1 MSSCR
6 QARAAIL
13 ANVRQQASEAERLC
27 LEEHLQICSTC
38 RTEKAQWKMMECLR
52 DDPGAR
58 LSGDARARILRN
70 LMAVPQ
76 TLPLRPKRPVRFAH
90 PVLALAAAGVLI
102 AALGIWRWPSGSGTG
117 TASGPTSVRAQ
128 AAGVLAS
135 AGAHI
140 AYRAGSAF
148 DVQPERRELRLMQ
161 GEVDIEVTPGGP
173 GHFSVITPRFVVQV
187 LGTRFVVGMERVKTL
202 HGVVRVVDSEGRELS
217 IVPAG
222 QAWQLGQ
229 APLQIQAQAPTASPA
244 PAAPA
249 VVAEDKPVVHLPKTR
264 VLALRTAE
272 PRAPAAKP
280 TAEIPAETP
289 SVDVLLSQ
297 ARLMLATGDTN
308 KAREGI
314 GRALAAHPTIRQ
326 RASAELLT
334 ANSLLAERRYPEAMV
349 AFRRTAT
356 IYANQPEGE
365 LASFALAQLLAEQGS
380 GAESQAAYRH
390 YLDSYPTGQFVT
402 EVRRRL
408 HLPKAQDQQPSP

>member
-6 QARAAIL
+6 QARSAIL

-27 LEEHLQICSTC
+27 LEEHLQTCLAC
-38 RTEKAQWKMMECLR
+38 RTEKAHWRLMEHLR
-52 DDPGAR
+52 DDASAR
-58 LSGDARARILRN
+58 LSSDARSRILRN

-76 TLPLRPKRPVRFAH
+76 VLPPREKNPVRFAR
-90 PVLALAAAGVLI
+90 PALALAAAGLLV
-102 AALGIWRWPSGSGTG
+102 AGLGIWQGWPSGSGPR
-117 TASGPTSVRAQ
+117 TAWVPTSVRAQ

-135 AGAHI
+135 AGAQI
-140 AYRAGSAF
+140 AYQAGSAF

-173 GHFSVITPRFVVQV
+173 GHFSVITPRFAVQV
-187 LGTRFVVGMERVKTL
+187 LGTRFVVGMERVQTL

-222 QAWQLGQ
+222 QSWRLRQ
-229 APLQIQAQAPTASPA
+229 APLQIQAQAPTVAPVASAPPAEEKPVASP
-244 PAAPA
+244 P
-249 VVAEDKPVVHLPKTR
+249 KPR
-264 VLALRTAE
+264 VLAMRTAPSTRTRGPKTGIPTE
-272 PRAPAAKP
+272 APSEK
-280 TAEIPAETP
+280 P
-289 SVDVLLSQ
+289 SVDALLSQ

-314 GRALAAHPTIRQ
+314 GLALAAHPTIRQ

-349 AFRRTAT
+349 AFRRTAN

-365 LASFALAQLLAEQGS
+365 LASFALAQLLGEQGP
-380 GAESQAAYRH
+380 GAESQAAFRQ
-390 YLDSYPTGQFVT
+390 YLDSYPNGQFVA

-408 HLPKAQDQQPSP
+408 HQP

>member
-13 ANVRQQASEAERLC
+13 ANVRLQASEAERLC
-27 LEEHLQICSTC
+27 LEEHLQTCSAC

-52 DDPGAR
+52 DDPGTR

-76 TLPLRPKRPVRFAH
+76 TLPLREKRPVRFAR
-90 PVLALAAAGVLI
+90 PVLVLAAAGVLI
-102 AALGIWRWPSGSGTG
+102 AAAGIWRWPLGSQPR

-128 AAGVLAS
+128 TAGILAS
-135 AGAHI
+135 AGAQI
-140 AYRAGSAF
+140 AYQAGSAF

-161 GEVDIEVTPGGP
+161 GEVDVEVTPGGP

-222 QAWQLGQ
+222 QSWQLGQ

-244 PAAPA
+244 PLPA
-249 VVAEDKPVVHLPKTR
+249 VPVEEKPAASPPKAR
-264 VLALRTAE
+264 ALALRPE
-272 PRAPAAKP
+272 PRAPKP
-280 TAEIPAETP
+280 TAESPAVTP
-289 SVDVLLSQ
+289 SVDELLSQ
-297 ARLMLATGDTN
+297 ARLMLATGDSN

-314 GRALAAHPTIRQ
+314 GLALASHPTIRQ

-380 GAESQAAYRH
+380 NTESQTAYRH
-390 YLDSYPTGQFVT
+390 YLDSYPTGQFVA

-408 HLPKAQDQQPSP
+408 RPPKVQDQQPSP